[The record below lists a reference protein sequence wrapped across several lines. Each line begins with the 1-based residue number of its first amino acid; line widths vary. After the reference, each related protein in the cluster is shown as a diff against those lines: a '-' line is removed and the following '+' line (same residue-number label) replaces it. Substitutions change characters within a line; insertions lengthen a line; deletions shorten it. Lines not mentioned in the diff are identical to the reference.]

1 MIKEK
6 KDFTIKI
13 RLTEREYECLKYL
26 SNLIG
31 FSVSDIV
38 RQGVQGRLGDI
49 YNKALSDNAF
59 YQFVKESNSTLFED

>member
-6 KDFTIKI
+6 KDFTIKV
-13 RLTEREYECLKYL
+13 RFTEREIECLTYY

-31 FSVSDIV
+31 FSISAVV
-38 RQGVQGRLGDI
+38 RQAVQSRMSDI

-59 YQFVKESNSTLFED
+59 YQFIKESNDTLIED